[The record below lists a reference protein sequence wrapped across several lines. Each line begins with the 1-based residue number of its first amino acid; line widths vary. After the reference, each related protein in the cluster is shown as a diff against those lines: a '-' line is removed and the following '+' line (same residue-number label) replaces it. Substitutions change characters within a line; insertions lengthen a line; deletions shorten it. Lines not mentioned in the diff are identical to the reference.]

1 VEVKGAIGVTMQGGQ
16 DFGSG
21 KGRRDENFP
30 VASFFMRREHRDI
43 TRAFYNFARAAD
55 DVADHPFTPGERKLA
70 ILDDM
75 RKALL
80 GEGGDDP
87 SAIALRGHILERGL
101 GFDHPLDLLQAFCMD
116 VTKSRYGDWDALME
130 YCLLSAAP
138 VGRFVLDVHHEARA
152 TWPASDALCC
162 ALQVINHLQ
171 DCGADY
177 RNLDRVY
184 MPLESFDAAGLG
196 ADVLASARAP
206 APLRTMISGLAVRA
220 GGLLEV
226 GRPLVN
232 ELRDSRLALEVAAIH
247 RLAESLTGMLRTLD
261 PLSHKIHH
269 GRARFM
275 GLCLAGAGRAW
286 FGRLGP
292 RQG

>member
-1 VEVKGAIGVTMQGGQ
+1 MQRAQ
-16 DFGSG
+16 ELGSN

-55 DVADHPFTPGERKLA
+55 DVADHPSAPAERKLA
-70 ILDDM
+70 ILDNM

-80 GEGGDDP
+80 GEGGNDP
-87 SAIALRGHILERGL
+87 SASVLRGHILDRGL
-101 GFDHPLDLLQAFCMD
+101 GFDHPLDLLRAFCMD
-116 VTKSRYGDWDALME
+116 VTKSRYGNWDELME

-152 TWPASDALCC
+152 TWPASDALCS
-162 ALQVINHLQ
+162 ALQIINHLQ

-177 RNLDRVY
+177 RNLGRVY
-184 MPLESFDAAGLG
+184 IPLESFDAAGLG
-196 ADVLASARAP
+196 PDVLAEGQAP
-206 APLRTMISGLAVRA
+206 ALLRTVIAGLVARA
-220 GGLLEV
+220 GGLLEA
-226 GRPLVN
+226 GRPLVY

-247 RLAESLTGMLRTLD
+247 RLAESLTDMLRIRD
-261 PLSHKIHH
+261 PLSQKIHH

-275 GLCLAGAGRAW
+275 GLCLRGAGGAW
-286 FGRLGP
+286 FGRLWS